1 MADSAMKKNGAKDG
15 CESAASG
22 PSGRRHAKTPGETA
36 AAADRGQLAIERE
49 LQQRGRSKKPRE
61 SLHAWIV
68 HFDAEPSS
76 RPPASDDEE

>member
-1 MADSAMKKNGAKDG
+1 MEKNVAKDDG
-15 CESAASG
+15 AAAASG
-22 PSGRRHAKTPGETA
+22 PSGQRYAQTPGETA
-36 AAADRGQLAIERE
+36 AAADRGQSAIERAP
-49 LQQRGRSKKPRE
+49 QQRGRLKKPSE